1 MTFYTQYRRYRTGTN
16 GVEEELPVGEL
27 RKTDAGLR
35 GQSKFTEED
44 AQAWI
49 SRWNHQGKPIW
60 RYELVEP
67 VPQRDEAL

>member
-1 MTFYTQYRRYRTGTN
+1 MGTAIYTEYRRYFEGAYMGISLFSRS
-16 GVEEELPVGEL
+16 
-27 RKTDAGLR
+27 DAGMR

-49 SRWNHQGKPIW
+49 SRWNREGKPIW

>member
-1 MTFYTQYRRYRTGTN
+1 MVLYTHYRRFRTGTN

-35 GQSKFTEED
+35 GKTKFTEED

-49 SRWNHQGKPIW
+49 SQWNRQVKPVW

-67 VPQRDEAL
+67 APQRDEAL